1 MKISKTICF
10 FTLLLCASF
19 PLILSAQNASLTH
32 RYAFSGDADDSVGTL
47 NGNLTVAG
55 TGLEAPLFGTDRP
68 TGADT
73 SFATQSIEFGMNVGA
88 AASSVN
94 FGGGAKTELYDGK
107 AGSVAYWLKADAL
120 LVGARDLFSNVAGA
134 NGLRTLTQQNGELR
148 IAGAGLG
155 NQNFSFNTSVT
166 AGTWHHFALTWDD
179 NAGTG
184 SIALDGDIKSFT
196 FTAGALTDPSRLI
209 LGNYVGQ
216 NSQLATQF
224 DGRLYDLQIYEGTL
238 SSLEIAGLAANPG
251 TAIPE
256 SGNFALIGALFA
268 LAIVVLRRRAA

>member
-10 FTLLLCASF
+10 LTLLLCASF
-19 PLILSAQNASLTH
+19 PLIVSAQNASLTH

-47 NGNLTVAG
+47 NGNLTAAG
-55 TGLEAPLFGTDRP
+55 TGLEAPLFGMDRP

-73 SFATQSIEFGMNVGA
+73 SFATQSIEFGMNVGT

-94 FGGGAKTELYDGK
+94 FGAGAQVRIYDGK
-107 AGSVAYWLKADAL
+107 AGSVAYWFKADAL
-120 LVGARDLFSNVAGA
+120 LGGARDMFSNIGGA
-134 NGLRTLTQQNGELR
+134 SGLRTLTQNSGELR
-148 IAGAGLG
+148 IAGADMG
-155 NQNFSFNTSVT
+155 NQNFSFNTTVT
-166 AGTWHHFALTWDD
+166 ADTWHHFALTWDD

-184 SIALDGDIKSFT
+184 SIALDGDIKTFT

-209 LGNYVGQ
+209 LGNFAE
-216 NSQLATQF
+216 NDSQLGTQF
-224 DGRLYDLQIYEGTL
+224 DGRFYDLQIYEGTL
-238 SSLEIAGLAANPG
+238 SSLEIADLAANPG

-256 SGNFALIGALFA
+256 SGNLALIGALFA